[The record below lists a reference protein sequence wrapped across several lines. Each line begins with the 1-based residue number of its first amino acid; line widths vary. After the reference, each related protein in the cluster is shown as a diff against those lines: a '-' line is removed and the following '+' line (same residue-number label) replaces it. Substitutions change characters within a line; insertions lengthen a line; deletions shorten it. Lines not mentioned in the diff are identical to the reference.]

1 MSFIEKVI
9 GSFEDKREWKAME
22 KRAKAL
28 PIEYRNAYSAI
39 QNYIWGTGGPTD
51 WKETSRLFNGILEL
65 FEEGAADGKKVTD
78 LTGANVADFCDELL
92 KDMDTWQNKHRTKLN
107 NKIDRY

>member
-9 GSFEDKREWKAME
+9 GSFEDKREWKALE

-28 PIEYRNAYSAI
+28 PSEYRNAYSAI
-39 QNYIWGTGGPTD
+39 QKYIWSSGGPTD

-65 FEEGAADGKKVTD
+65 FEEGAADGKKSPT
-78 LTGANVADFCDELL
+78 LQE
-92 KDMDTWQNKHRTKLN
+92 RT
-107 NKIDRY
+107 

>member
-9 GSFEDKREWKAME
+9 GSFEDKREWKALE

-28 PIEYRNAYSAI
+28 PGEYRDAYSAI
-39 QNYIWGTGGPTD
+39 QKYIWSSGGPTD

-65 FEEGAADGKKVTD
+65 FEEGAADGKKVTE
-78 LTGANVADFCDELL
+78 LTGANVADFCDELM
-92 KDMDTWQNKHRTKLN
+92 KDMDTWQDKQRAKLN
-107 NKIDRY
+107 NKINRD